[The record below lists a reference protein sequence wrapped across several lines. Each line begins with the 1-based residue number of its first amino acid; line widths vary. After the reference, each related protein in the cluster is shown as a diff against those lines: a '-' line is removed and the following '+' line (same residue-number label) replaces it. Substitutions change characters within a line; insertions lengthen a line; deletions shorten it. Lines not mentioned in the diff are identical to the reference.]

1 MAAAS
6 SLLRGARWLFL
17 ALLCAL
23 RASSF
28 APRSA
33 PRSAARRSAPRRAAA
48 TDEAYDA
55 VIIGSGFGGLCCGA
69 LLAHYGQ
76 RVVVL
81 ESHEHVGGCAHGFR
95 RGAYTLDSGPSL
107 WAGCSVPSTSPLRQV
122 MDAVGA
128 EVDWVTYDGWGVHDL
143 RAGEAFRM
151 SVGPEAFEAVV
162 RQYGDVGQWRRLLAA
177 IEPVVDASMAC
188 PPMALR
194 ADPLGFLRTALGPYL
209 LPAIASTSLRARA
222 FMPDLLTG
230 PAAALADLAD
240 VDDAFVLKWLDYL
253 AFALSGRPADDTVG
267 AAVAYTLGDL
277 HRPGAFL
284 DYPVGGSG
292 AVAEALAASIA
303 KAGSE
308 VRTRAHV
315 AEILVEGNE
324 ARGVRLRDGSE
335 VRARRVVSNA
345 DIWNTV
351 KLLPAR
357 VAPAWR
363 AATER
368 DVAPTPSF
376 VHLWVGF
383 DGADIPADLDVHHT
397 VFNEGFLGDDSAA
410 IDARENMYIISI
422 PSLFDAS
429 LAPEGKHVAHCYA
442 AAHEPFE
449 AWEHLDRTSQEYKAK
464 KEAAAEPLW
473 RALEAVVP
481 DIRKRSEMVVVG
493 TPLTH
498 RDFLR
503 RHRGSYGPSGVSG
516 LANGLTPVDGLYT
529 VGDSNFPGI
538 GVPAA
543 AASGIL
549 VANALAPLG
558 DHLRLLD
565 AMGADLKAGTAWWGE
580 AAPPNPVA
588 GGRIALGRSEPA
600 DTLGRAA

>member
-1 MAAAS
+1 
-6 SLLRGARWLFL
+6 
-17 ALLCAL
+17 
-23 RASSF
+23 
-28 APRSA
+28 
-33 PRSAARRSAPRRAAA
+33 
-48 TDEAYDA
+48 
-55 VIIGSGFGGLCCGA
+55 
-69 LLAHYGQ
+69 
-76 RVVVL
+76 
-81 ESHEHVGGCAHGFR
+81 
-95 RGAYTLDSGPSL
+95 
-107 WAGCSVPSTSPLRQV
+107 

-143 RAGEAFRM
+143 RAGEAFRIG
-151 SVGPEAFEAVV
+151 VHA
-162 RQYGDVGQWRRLLAA
+162 
-177 IEPVVDASMAC
+177 
-188 PPMALR
+188 
-194 ADPLGFLRTALGPYL
+194 
-209 LPAIASTSLRARA
+209 
-222 FMPDLLTG
+222 G
-230 PAAALADLAD
+230 PAHGARGGLADLAD

-303 KAGSE
+303 KAGSA
-308 VRTRAHV
+308 V
-315 AEILVEGNE
+315 
-324 ARGVRLRDGSE
+324 SSP
-335 VRARRVVSNA
+335 RRVNA

-397 VFNEGFLGDDSAA
+397 VFNEGFLGDDAAA

-422 PSLFDAS
+422 PSLFDAA

-473 RALEAVVP
+473 RAEPFAAFASFFAMAAWASATF
-481 DIRKRSEMVVVG
+481 SEVC
-493 TPLTH
+493 T
-498 RDFLR
+498 
-503 RHRGSYGPSGVSG
+503 
-516 LANGLTPVDGLYT
+516 
-529 VGDSNFPGI
+529 
-538 GVPAA
+538 
-543 AASGIL
+543 ASFQ
-549 VANALAPLG
+549 
-558 DHLRLLD
+558 D
-565 AMGADLKAGTAWWGE
+565 ASSHSASK
-580 AAPPNPVA
+580 
-588 GGRIALGRSEPA
+588 
-600 DTLGRAA
+600 

>member
-1 MAAAS
+1 M
-6 SLLRGARWLFL
+6 
-17 ALLCAL
+17 
-23 RASSF
+23 
-28 APRSA
+28 
-33 PRSAARRSAPRRAAA
+33 
-48 TDEAYDA
+48 
-55 VIIGSGFGGLCCGA
+55 
-69 LLAHYGQ
+69 
-76 RVVVL
+76 
-81 ESHEHVGGCAHGFR
+81 
-95 RGAYTLDSGPSL
+95 
-107 WAGCSVPSTSPLRQV
+107 
-122 MDAVGA
+122 
-128 EVDWVTYDGWGVHDL
+128 
-143 RAGEAFRM
+143 
-151 SVGPEAFEAVV
+151 
-162 RQYGDVGQWRRLLAA
+162 
-177 IEPVVDASMAC
+177 
-188 PPMALR
+188 
-194 ADPLGFLRTALGPYL
+194 
-209 LPAIASTSLRARA
+209 
-222 FMPDLLTG
+222 
-230 PAAALADLAD
+230 
-240 VDDAFVLKWLDYL
+240 
-253 AFALSGRPADDTVG
+253 
-267 AAVAYTLGDL
+267 
-277 HRPGAFL
+277 
-284 DYPVGGSG
+284 
-292 AVAEALAASIA
+292 
-303 KAGSE
+303 
-308 VRTRAHV
+308 
-315 AEILVEGNE
+315 
-324 ARGVRLRDGSE
+324 
-335 VRARRVVSNA
+335 
-345 DIWNTV
+345 
-351 KLLPAR
+351 
-357 VAPAWR
+357 
-363 AATER
+363 
-368 DVAPTPSF
+368 
-376 VHLWVGF
+376 HLWVGF

-397 VFNEGFLGDDSAA
+397 VFNEGFLGDDAAA

-449 AWEHLDRTSQEYKAK
+449 AWEHLDRTSNEYKAK